1 MSGRLTDHL
10 AIGVLT
16 GLIHR
21 DIVDDVIRECG
32 KREKRSRLL
41 PAHVVMYYVLALNLF
56 FGEAYEEVMRQLVNG
71 LRFLGNWRD
80 SWTVPSTSAI
90 SQARTRLGE
99 APMKLL
105 FERIAVPMARAGTRG
120 SWLRGLRVMAIDG
133 LVLDVPATPAN
144 DQEFGRSGNAT
155 APSPFPQVRLVALG
169 ECGTHGIT
177 DAAFGPVGTG
187 EQTLAAT
194 LIARFTPDMLVLGDR
209 NFYSYPA
216 WQQAVATGAAL
227 LWRVSA
233 SLTLPV
239 LEWLPDGSFRSVL
252 KRVRSFSSRAL
263 VWSQSPCRQ
272 ARMWLPD
279 DLDRRSIPW
288 KIQRAVDEGMA
299 MTRNV
304 GGEEDADL
312 AVRNLACPT
321 GVLPC
326 HATRRLALLEKASL
340 VDDEDRILICQ
351 MLDDIVA
358 HDIAQGIGIPIP
370 ATKDRL
376 LSPWTRIASRLRA
389 HPAGLALLVAE
400 QTFQKQAGVPRNL
413 FLHEQWTYSLLDLPK
428 RRSPQHQRLFNRRCL
443 RPPGSSNHGCP
454 SI

>member
-1 MSGRLTDHL
+1 MGSTPVSGRLTDHL

-32 KREKRSRLL
+32 KRGKRSRLL

-133 LVLDVPATPAN
+133 LVLDVPATPDN

-252 KRVRSFSSRAL
+252 INPTVRGRRREQLLAAAEAGDELDPAQAMLVRVVEYMIDNR
-263 VWSQSPCRQ
+263 P
-272 ARMWLPD
+272 
-279 DLDRRSIPW
+279 
-288 KIQRAVDEGMA
+288 G
-299 MTRNV
+299 
-304 GGEEDADL
+304 GGEL
-312 AVRNLACPT
+312 FCLIT
-321 GVLPC
+321 
-326 HATRRLALLEKASL
+326 TL
-340 VDDEDRILICQ
+340 VD
-351 MLDDIVA
+351 
-358 HDIAQGIGIPIP
+358 
-370 ATKDRL
+370 
-376 LSPWTRIASRLRA
+376 
-389 HPAGLALLVAE
+389 
-400 QTFQKQAGVPRNL
+400 
-413 FLHEQWTYSLLDLPK
+413 HEFAAAVEL
-428 RRSPQHQRLFNRRCL
+428 
-443 RPPGSSNHGCP
+443 
-454 SI
+454 